1 MPQDRSPG
9 KPEDP
14 DEERQDAED
23 SADALGADAAPSLDE
38 VLEPPLGSG
47 AAEAFHQRA
56 RLAEDRLAEVLG
68 AYRKLKA
75 ETEAHRERITRNLER
90 KYQQR
95 HEGLLLRFM
104 EILDNLDRALEAAE
118 TSYGGQ
124 PLIEGLILVRTQLV
138 QTLKDE
144 GLERIPVL
152 GLPYDP
158 HLSEVVETRPV
169 TDPEQHHVVLKEML
183 RGYRI
188 SGRVAR
194 ASQVVVGEYSAAA
207 AETPA
212 SPEAVTPTSKTQRIP
227 TVMPSVAPPVD
238 PPSVA
243 PASLAPPPVAPP
255 PVEADPPVAETIV
268 ADDES
273 LEDILAR
280 AEKAVGGGSE
290 PPDESA

>member
-1 MPQDRSPG
+1 MEGPLPQDRPPG
-9 KPEDP
+9 RPGRPGDP
-14 DEERQDAED
+14 DDEREDA
-23 SADALGADAAPSLDE
+23 ADAAEVLGVEPPASLDDAVE
-38 VLEPPLGSG
+38 APPESG

-138 QTLKDE
+138 QTLQEE

-158 HLSEVVETRPV
+158 HVSEVVATTPV
-169 TDPEQHHVVLKEML
+169 TDPEQHHVVIKEML

-194 ASQVVVGEYSAAA
+194 HSQVVVGEYAAA
-207 AETPA
+207 AGATAETQP
-212 SPEAVTPTSKTQRIP
+212 IP
-227 TVMPSVAPPVD
+227 TVAPPAED
-238 PPSVA
+238 E
-243 PASLAPPPVAPP
+243 AS
-255 PVEADPPVAETIV
+255 
-268 ADDES
+268 DES

-280 AEKAVGGGSE
+280 AEKAVGSILPKPPNEE
-290 PPDESA
+290 P

>member
-1 MPQDRSPG
+1 VGEDRPPG
-9 KPEDP
+9 KPGQTD
-14 DEERQDAED
+14 DERE
-23 SADALGADAAPSLDE
+23 DAAETAEPPG
-38 VLEPPLGSG
+38 LEPPATLDDVLEAPPEAGP
-47 AAEAFHQRA
+47 AEAYHQRA
-56 RLAEDRLAEVLG
+56 RLAEDRLAEVLA

-90 KYQQR
+90 RYQGR
-95 HEGLLLRFM
+95 HEELLLRFM

-158 HLSEVVETRPV
+158 HVSEVVATTPV
-169 TDPEQHHVVLKEML
+169 TDPEQHHVVMKEML

-194 ASQVVVGEYSAAA
+194 ASQVVVGEYKAAPEVSPTAKTQPIRVVPPTPEPA
-207 AETPA
+207 AETVAAVPA
-212 SPEAVTPTSKTQRIP
+212 SAEAV
-227 TVMPSVAPPVD
+227 A
-238 PPSVA
+238 
-243 PASLAPPPVAPP
+243 
-255 PVEADPPVAETIV
+255 AETR
-268 ADDES
+268 DET
-273 LEDILAR
+273 LEEILAR
-280 AEKAVGGGSE
+280 IVPKADEDE
-290 PPDESA
+290 PS

>member
-1 MPQDRSPG
+1 LPEDRPPG
-9 KPEDP
+9 KPGEPGAP
-14 DEERQDAED
+14 DDESADAAD
-23 SADALGADAAPSLDE
+23 TADALGAEPPATLDE
-38 VLEPPLGSG
+38 VLEAPPESG
-47 AAEAFHQRA
+47 PAEAFHQRA
-56 RLAEDRLAEVLG
+56 RLAEDRLAEVLA

-75 ETEAHRERITRNLER
+75 ETEAHRERTTRNLER

-95 HEGLLLRFM
+95 HEGLLLKFM

-158 HLSEVVETRPV
+158 HVSEVVATTPV
-169 TDPEQHHVVLKEML
+169 TDPDQHHVVMKEML

-194 ASQVVVGEYSAAA
+194 PSQVVVGEYAADAAA
-207 AETPA
+207 KAAATPAEAAPAETG
-212 SPEAVTPTSKTQRIP
+212 
-227 TVMPSVAPPVD
+227 
-238 PPSVA
+238 
-243 PASLAPPPVAPP
+243 
-255 PVEADPPVAETIV
+255 
-268 ADDES
+268 DES
-273 LEDILAR
+273 LEEILER
-280 AEKAVGGGSE
+280 AEKRAAGGAGK
-290 PPDESA
+290 PPGEDR

>member
-1 MPQDRSPG
+1 LEAKLSEDRPPG
-9 KPEDP
+9 KPRAPD
-14 DEERQDAED
+14 DEEREGAAEGG
-23 SADALGADAAPSLDE
+23 AELGADPSATLGE
-38 VLEPPLGSG
+38 VLEAPPGSG
-47 AAEAFHQRA
+47 PAEAFHQRA
-56 RLAEDRLAEVLG
+56 RLAEDRLAEVLA

-75 ETEAHRERITRNLER
+75 ETEAHRERTTRNLER

-95 HEGLLLRFM
+95 HEALLLGFM
-104 EILDNLDRALEAAE
+104 QILDNLDRALEAAE

-138 QTLKDE
+138 QMLQEE

-158 HLSEVVETRPV
+158 HVSEVVATVPV
-169 TDPEQHHVVLKEML
+169 KDPDQHHVVMKEML

-194 ASQVVVGEYSAAA
+194 ASQVVVGEYDA
-207 AETPA
+207 AEA
-212 SPEAVTPTSKTQRIP
+212 EAPVKAEAEVTPTSKTQAMP
-227 TVMPSVAPPVD
+227 TIA
-238 PPSVA
+238 A
-243 PASLAPPPVAPP
+243 L
-255 PVEADPPVAETIV
+255 PVEAPPAAPPAAETIV

-280 AEKAVGGGSE
+280 AERAVEAGPK
-290 PPDESA
+290 PPDEDS

>member
-1 MPQDRSPG
+1 MEAPLPQDRPPG
-9 KPEDP
+9 RPGDP
-14 DEERQDAED
+14 DDERE
-23 SADALGADAAPSLDE
+23 DAADEAEVLGVESPASLDD
-38 VLEPPLGSG
+38 VVDAPPGSG
-47 AAEAFHQRA
+47 PAEAFHQRA
-56 RLAEDRLAEVLG
+56 RLAEDRLAEVLA

-138 QTLKDE
+138 QMLQEE

-158 HLSEVVETRPV
+158 HVSEVVATTPV
-169 TDPEQHHVVLKEML
+169 TDPDQHHVVIKEML

-194 ASQVVVGEYSAAA
+194 ASQVVVGEYAAA
-207 AETPA
+207 AETAAKAEA
-212 SPEAVTPTSKTQRIP
+212 SLTAKTQPIP
-227 TVMPSVAPPVD
+227 T
-238 PPSVA
+238 
-243 PASLAPPPVAPP
+243 VAPP
-255 PVEADPPVAETIV
+255 PAAAAAPEAS
-268 ADDES
+268 DES
-273 LEDILAR
+273 LDEILTR
-280 AEKAVGGGSE
+280 AEKRAGSAGAK
-290 PPDESA
+290 PPDEEP